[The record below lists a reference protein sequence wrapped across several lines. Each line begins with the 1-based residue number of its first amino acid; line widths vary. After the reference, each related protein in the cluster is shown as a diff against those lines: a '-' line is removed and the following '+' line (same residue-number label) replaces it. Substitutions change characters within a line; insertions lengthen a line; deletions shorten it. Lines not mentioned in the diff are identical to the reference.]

1 MTSGPVSSNSEEGL
15 RIPEWPVTDDAIRAV
30 FAAML
35 EDGSWGRYHGPHC
48 DALRAELASYHR
60 IEHVLLSSSGTSA
73 VEIALRTIPVG
84 QGDEVILS
92 AYDFKANFINVLTV
106 GATPVL
112 VDTLPDQPVMDVDH
126 IESAI
131 SDRTRAILVS
141 HLHGSLVPIHRVCEL
156 AKSRSLL
163 VIEDA
168 CQSPGAVLA
177 GKRVGTLGDIGILSF
192 GGSKLLTAGR
202 GGAVLTNNPAIAQRA
217 RLWTQR
223 GNDASPLSEMQAAVL
238 LPQLR
243 TLDRLNAL
251 RHRRVQQLRQ
261 LLDDSPLQ
269 LSCPLPDLDDSHTA
283 SSMSLPAWY
292 KLPFLFRD
300 QQHSIRREIICR
312 RLRDCGIPLDPALSA
327 LHRIHARSRFR
338 AIGPLSNATRLHDSL
353 MTLHHTALLYEDH
366 QLPIVAESIRRQCD
380 LLTG

>member
-1 MTSGPVSSNSEEGL
+1 MTSGPASSNSDGGL

-35 EDGSWGRYHGPHC
+35 EDGSWGRYHGRHC
-48 DALRAELASYHR
+48 DALRAELASYHT
-60 IEHVLLSSSGTSA
+60 IEHALLTSSGTAA
-73 VEIALRTIPVG
+73 VEIALRAVSAG

-92 AYDFKANFINVLTV
+92 AYDFKSNFINVLTV

-112 VDTLPDQPVMDVDH
+112 VDTLPDQPVIDVDH

-141 HLHGSLVPIHRVCEL
+141 HLHGSLVPMDQVCEL
-156 AKSRSLL
+156 AMDRGLL

-168 CQSPGAVLA
+168 CQCPGAAVN
-177 GKRVGTLGDIGILSF
+177 GKRAGTLGDIGILSF

-202 GGAVLTNNPAIAQRA
+202 GGAVLTNNPMIAQRA

-243 TLDRLNAL
+243 ALDNRNAL
-251 RHRRVQQLRQ
+251 RHRRVKQLLG

-269 LSCPLPDLDDSHTA
+269 LASFLTDVDVSNVA
-283 SSMSLPAWY
+283 SSASMLAWY
-292 KLPFLFRD
+292 KLPFLFRN
-300 QQHSIRREIICR
+300 QQHSTRREVICR
-312 RLRDCGIPLDPALSA
+312 RLRECGVPMDPALPA
-327 LHRIHARSRFR
+327 LHQIHSRSRFR
-338 AIGPLSNATRLHDSL
+338 AVGPLSNATRLHGSL
-353 MTLHHTALLYEDH
+353 MTLHHTALLYEEH
-366 QLPIVAESIRRQCD
+366 QLPIVAEIVRRQCE
-380 LLTG
+380 LLTD